1 MRFCGTLPTFI
12 LLTYSLCQVS
22 ECKGVF
28 HISQCAGGVYFY
40 VLTSIGIACIGL
52 HTWIQLENVG
62 TGQFEASRRMY
73 V

>member
-12 LLTYSLCQVS
+12 LLTYSLCPLS
-22 ECKGVF
+22 ECEGVF
-28 HISQCAGGVYFY
+28 HISQYAGGVYFY
-40 VLTSIGIACIGL
+40 VLTSIGIACIL
-52 HTWIQLENVG
+52 QHTWLQLENVG